1 MRNWQIKI
9 LDFNYLFKKRI
20 NILILLFL
28 GFSLLYINE
37 ITDTY
42 EYSWNLVRLTFT
54 LRLLTFSLQ
63 YLAKTVESTK

>member
-1 MRNWQIKI
+1 MKNWQIKI
-9 LDFNYLFKKRI
+9 LDFNSLFKKRI

-28 GFSLLYINE
+28 GFSLLYIKE